1 MKKNIVITGASDG
14 IGAQAARQLKA
25 KGHHVILVGRSKVKT
40 ESLGKELDA
49 PFHLADYT
57 DLSDVRRL
65 ADELKA
71 YDRIDVL
78 ANNAGGIMGDR
89 VVTKDGFE
97 KTFQVNH
104 LAPFLLTNVLLD
116 KLIENSAVV
125 IQTSSIAANI
135 FGQGFNVEDLNN
147 ERQYQAQCA
156 YGHGK
161 LANILFT
168 RELDRRFRDKG
179 IKAVAFHPGVVRS
192 SFAHD
197 TNHIMHYAYHTPI
210 KYLMTISPAQSAKR
224 LVAFVDGEPGK
235 DWILGEVYDK
245 SRLMSVKFKDDGS
258 VARSLWEQSEKMV
271 QSLLRVSQK
280 QYQVQC

>member
-1 MKKNIVITGASDG
+1 MKKTIVITGASDG

-25 KGHHVILVGRSKVKT
+25 KGHQVVLVGRSKAKT
-40 ESLGKELDA
+40 ESLAKELDS
-49 PFHLADYT
+49 PFHLADYS

-65 ADELKA
+65 ADELKT

-89 VVTKDGFE
+89 LVTKDGFE

-104 LAPFLLTNVLLD
+104 LAPFLLTHALLD
-116 KLIENSAVV
+116 KLIEHAAVV

-135 FGQGFNVEDLNN
+135 FGQGFDVADLNN
-147 ERQYQAQCA
+147 ERQYQSQKA

-179 IKAVAFHPGVVRS
+179 IKAVAFHPGVVRT
-192 SFAHD
+192 SFASD
-197 TNHIMHYAYHTPI
+197 TNHALHYAYHTPL
-210 KYLMTISPAQSAKR
+210 KYLVTISPAQSAGR
-224 LVAFVDGEPGK
+224 LVALVEGEPGK

-245 SRLMSVKFKDDGS
+245 SKPMKVKFKDDGS
-258 VARSLWEQSEKMV
+258 IARALWEQSEKMV
-271 QSLLRVSQK
+271 SGSK
-280 QYQVQC
+280 A